1 MTAKF
6 VIPGEMRALVL
17 DGTGFEHLQLRKVST
32 PRPGPGQMLARVDAA
47 GICTSLIKL
56 VEQGPNHQLVYGWD
70 LERWPLI
77 LGDEGAVTL
86 VEVGAE
92 LQKTYQ
98 PGECY
103 VIQPAVD
110 HAPINH
116 PERYRDGG
124 RGIHKVAVSYTL
136 GGHLAEY
143 ILIPEEV
150 LAAGCLLPLPDSKLP
165 YSHAAMSEP
174 ISCAVS
180 AQEHHMHLAQS
191 NGLAERSAY
200 KGLKPGGVTVIVGAG
215 AMGRLHIELA
225 LSYHPRLVVVADFI
239 EERLDLV
246 KYLFGARAKRL
257 RVGLMTFNPG
267 KADLK
272 AFVNEQSDYRG
283 ANDVIIAVGARSA
296 IEDAM
301 GYLGQGGVLN
311 LFGGLKRGDEVV
323 GFDTLAIHYKSIN
336 VTGSSGGSPWDIART
351 LGLMASGEID
361 PAMHITRIGDLEHA
375 IELLKMVKAQQID
388 GKAIVY
394 PHRWTGEIKAVQAWT
409 AVDEKNYL
417 SKQG

>member
-1 MTAKF
+1 
-6 VIPGEMRALVL
+6 
-17 DGTGFEHLQLRKVST
+17 
-32 PRPGPGQMLARVDAA
+32 MLARVDAA

-56 VEQGPNHQLVYGWD
+56 VEQGSKHQLVYGWD

-77 LGDEGAVTL
+77 LGDEGVVTL
-86 VEVGAE
+86 VEVGEE

-98 PGECY
+98 PGERY
-103 VIQPAVD
+103 VIQPAID
-110 HAPINH
+110 HAPMNH
-116 PERYRDGG
+116 LERYRDGG

-143 ILIPEEV
+143 ILIPEEI

-165 YSHAAMSEP
+165 YAHAAISEP

-180 AQEHHMHLAQS
+180 SQEHHLHLAQS
-191 NGLAERSAY
+191 NGRAERSAY
-200 KGLKPGGVTVIVGAG
+200 NGLKPGGVTVIVGAG

-225 LSYHPRLVVVADFI
+225 LSYHPRLLVAADFI

-246 KYLFGARAKRL
+246 KYLFDARAKRQG
-257 RVGLMTFNPG
+257 VGLVTFNPA

-272 AFVNEQSDYRG
+272 TFVNEQSDYYG
-283 ANDVIIAVGARSA
+283 ADDVIIAVGARSA
-296 IEDAM
+296 IEEAM
-301 GYLGQGGVLN
+301 GYLGQGAVLN

-323 GFDTLAIHYKSIN
+323 GLDTLEIHYKSIN
-336 VTGSSGGSPWDIART
+336 VTGSSGGSPWDITHT
-351 LGLMASGEID
+351 LELMASGKID
-361 PAMHITRIGDLEHA
+361 PAVHITRIGDLENA

-394 PHRWTGEIKAVQAWT
+394 PHRRTGEIKAVRAWT

-417 SKQG
+417 SKQGS

>member
-215 AMGRLHIELA
+215 VMGRLHIELA

-283 ANDVIIAVGARSA
+283 ADDVIIAVGARSA